1 MKRIEKAGIH
11 MREGLIQMPKIMFI
25 PFVLTAL
32 VSMSIAGAVLAE
44 GDILHD
50 FKKRIYVNGGLGITQ
65 IEPESPSDS
74 LTVSDNADTGAHLA
88 LGYDFSRFLSVEGY
102 IADLGTAQIAF
113 LGADVG
119 SIDYQVFGLSALGYL
134 YSSQS
139 GLAFFDSDVDG
150 LFRREGLS
158 LYGRL
163 GLGHMRNSSE
173 GIEYFQD
180 HSNHAVFGLG
190 LEYGFANGIALRTE
204 VMAMD
209 TDATYLNVGILKRFG
224 KSHVPDTL
232 SVPALFVS
240 DPVPAPKAIEIDAPL
255 PLPRIPEPMTTP
267 EGRFAFDRTEITP
280 QFARD
285 LDALAVVLKKNNVG
299 IYINGHAD
307 WSGTDRYNMG
317 LSERRATGVKI
328 YLQNQGVEAKW
339 LETRG
344 FGETR
349 PIADNTTEQ
358 GRAMNRRVEIE
369 LQ

>member
-1 MKRIEKAGIH
+1 MNRTEKAGIY
-11 MREGLIQMPKIMFI
+11 MRKGLIQMPKIMGV

-50 FKKRIYVNGGLGITQ
+50 FKKRIYVNGGIGITQ

-74 LTVSDNADTGAHLA
+74 ITVSDNTDTGAHLA
-88 LGYDFSRFLSVEGY
+88 LGYDFNRFLSVEGY

-134 YSSQS
+134 YNSQS
-139 GLAFFDSDVDG
+139 GLGLFDSDVDG

-173 GIEYFQD
+173 GVEYFQD
-180 HSNHAVFGLG
+180 HPNHAVFGLG
-190 LEYGFANGIALRTE
+190 LEYGFANGFALRTE
-204 VMAMD
+204 IMALD
-209 TDATYLNVGILKRFG
+209 TDATYLNVGVLKRFG
-224 KSHVPDTL
+224 KSHVPATL
-232 SVPALFVS
+232 SVPALLVS
-240 DPVPAPKAIEIDAPL
+240 DPVPAPKAIEMAVTL
-255 PLPRIPEPMTTP
+255 PIQRIPEPISTP
-267 EGRFAFDRTEITP
+267 EGKFAFDRTEITP

-285 LDALAVVLKKNNVG
+285 LDALAAVLIKNDVG
-299 IYINGHAD
+299 IYINGHTD
-307 WSGTDRYNMG
+307 WVGSEGYNMG
-317 LSERRATGVKI
+317 LSERRATGVEI

-339 LETRG
+339 LETRA

-349 PIADNTTEQ
+349 PIADNTTAQ